1 MHTLIE
7 IESIQFGYLGLEGWS
22 VRNCYDT
29 IKSQKKEKVVL
40 HMKDSSI
47 GSLTKTAMMAAIVF
61 VGIYLIKVPVP
72 NGYTHLGDC
81 FIFLG
86 VLLLGTK
93 RGALAGA
100 IGAAASDVLGGF
112 MHWAVPTFFIKYIMA
127 FIMGM
132 FVDKLMPDF
141 KWNWIVGSVAGGLM
155 QCVLYTAFDCFM
167 FGLAYGIAG
176 IPSIVI
182 QTINGIVFLCIL
194 VAVLSKSGALR
205 KLKEM

>member
-1 MHTLIE
+1 
-7 IESIQFGYLGLEGWS
+7 
-22 VRNCYDT
+22 
-29 IKSQKKEKVVL
+29 
-40 HMKDSSI
+40 MKNDSSSR
-47 GSLTKTAMMAAIVF
+47 SLTKTAMMAAIVF

-93 RGALAGA
+93 RGSLAGA
-100 IGAAASDVLGGF
+100 IGAAASDVLGGY

-132 FVDKLMPDF
+132 FVEKLMPHF
-141 KWNWIVGSVAGGLM
+141 KWNWIVGAVVGGLM
-155 QCVLYTAFDCFM
+155 QCVLYTACDCAM

-176 IPSIVI
+176 IPSIVM
-182 QTINGIVFLCIL
+182 QTFNGIVFLCVL
-194 VAVLSKSGALR
+194 VAVLSKSGAMK

>member
-1 MHTLIE
+1 MHTLIK

-100 IGAAASDVLGGF
+100 IGAAASDVLGAICTGQF
-112 MHWAVPTFFIKYIMA
+112 RR
-127 FIMGM
+127 
-132 FVDKLMPDF
+132 
-141 KWNWIVGSVAGGLM
+141 
-155 QCVLYTAFDCFM
+155 
-167 FGLAYGIAG
+167 
-176 IPSIVI
+176 
-182 QTINGIVFLCIL
+182 FLSNISWH
-194 VAVLSKSGALR
+194 LSWGCLWKN
-205 KLKEM
+205 